1 MTRTREDKAQF
12 HAKLRELAEKLKND
26 PRVIELHAGT
36 MAGYSRRNVA
46 LIVGQ
51 KPEATQVAGFHDWRK
66 VGRSVAKGAKAVY
79 VLAPM
84 TRKDDTG
91 ESELTG
97 FRAVPVFD
105 ISDTVAM
112 AS

>member
-1 MTRTREDKAQF
+1 MTRSREDRAAF
-12 HAKLRELAEKLKND
+12 HARLRELAEKLEND
-26 PRVIELHAGT
+26 PRVTELHAGS

-66 VGRSVAKGAKAVY
+66 VGRSVAKGARAAY

-84 TRKDDTG
+84 TRKGDTG

-105 ISDTVAM
+105 IADTVAM